1 MPAVITKLRRGKL
14 RTIYAKTGHLARTKL
29 DNPVDGGG
37 WKPTKTGRA
46 TAARQAGY
54 INDA

>member
-1 MPAVITKLRRGKL
+1 MPVITKLRRGKL

-29 DNPVDGGG
+29 GNPVDGGG

-54 INDA
+54 INEA